1 MNNSLK
7 RWLQSKYAVN
17 WHVAIAMFLNYP
29 ITGYFFGETITAS
42 NGFTNH
48 TLDLLTGFSCALL
61 ILCLGVIRKYY
72 FKDSLT
78 FVLVSYFFVALT
90 VIPFVNN
97 IRNSSG
103 FSSDPIELL
112 VSGIFQMFGI
122 QVLFTVI
129 ISSLLETR
137 YERIFLQRQLSSLT
151 FSRSTFEE
159 QILEIN
165 LRLKK
170 VVNEKLNILL
180 DDLQNVLG
188 NNKNISA
195 SELAEAISE
204 TLNEGVRPLSWDIEN
219 ESTQFEVKQN
229 TTIKRVGLLE
239 RISYPIRFKQVIDI
253 RVLMALYLFF
263 DVPVMYFYFDAV
275 AAIET
280 IGVIAFT
287 GLMLWGVK
295 EFFGDRIA
303 PSWFAIFINSSTVAI
318 AGSSFIL
325 VRAIAGELS
334 ADLAEIA
341 LVISM
346 TQIAIFGGIFLS
358 SLVRR
363 YAYLQSQRQVNREL
377 ESLVSQLR
385 QSAWVAKRKLAR
397 LVHGQVQSDL
407 LAAYLQLKHAPA
419 LNAAIVEQVGQ
430 RIQKAKA
437 ALSQTDDSSP
447 DFQHTLE
454 QITATWGSS
463 FKVNTHIAPD
473 ALAALQKDPVATS
486 CALEVLMEGI
496 NNAAKYG
503 TAGQAALVI
512 RLTPDS
518 NLYIEVTNQTDVS
531 EAANA
536 GFGSTI
542 LDEVTHEWDFGV
554 ANGVAKLSAE
564 VILNLD
570 KG

>member
-1 MNNSLK
+1 
-7 RWLQSKYAVN
+7 
-17 WHVAIAMFLNYP
+17 
-29 ITGYFFGETITAS
+29 
-42 NGFTNH
+42 
-48 TLDLLTGFSCALL
+48 
-61 ILCLGVIRKYY
+61 
-72 FKDSLT
+72 
-78 FVLVSYFFVALT
+78 
-90 VIPFVNN
+90 
-97 IRNSSG
+97 
-103 FSSDPIELL
+103 
-112 VSGIFQMFGI
+112 MFGI

-129 ISSLLETR
+129 FSSLLETR
-137 YERIFLQRQLSSLT
+137 YERIFLQRQLAKLNY
-151 FSRSTFEE
+151 SRSNFEE

-165 LRLKK
+165 LRLRK
-170 VVNEKLNILL
+170 VVNEKLKILL

-188 NNKNISA
+188 SNKNISA

-219 ESTQFEVKQN
+219 ESTQFEVRQN

-239 RISYPIRFKQVIDI
+239 RISYPICIKQVIYI
-253 RVLMALYLFF
+253 RALMALYLFF
-263 DVPVMYFYFDAV
+263 EVPVMYFYFDAV

-287 GLMLWGVK
+287 GLILWGVK
-295 EFFGDRIA
+295 EFFGDRIT
-303 PSWFAIFINSSTVAI
+303 PSWLAIFINSSTVAL

-334 ADLAEIA
+334 TDLAEIA

-346 TQIAIFGGIFLS
+346 TQIAIFGGIFQS
-358 SLVRR
+358 ALVRR
-363 YAYLQSQRQVNREL
+363 YAYIQSQRKVNRDL

-407 LAAYLQLKHAPA
+407 LAAYLQLRQAPT
-419 LNAAIVEQVGQ
+419 LDTSIVEQVSQ

-463 FKVNTHIAPD
+463 FKVNTDIAPD
-473 ALAALQKDPVATS
+473 ALVALQQDKVATS
-486 CALEVLMEGI
+486 CALEVVMEGI

-503 TAGQAALVI
+503 TSSQATLVI
-512 RLTPDS
+512 GLNQDS
-518 NLYIEVTNQTDVS
+518 NLYIEVTNQADVS
-531 EAANA
+531 ETANA
-536 GFGSTI
+536 GFGSAI
-542 LDEVTHEWDFGV
+542 LDEVTHEWHFGV

-564 VILNLD
+564 VILTLA